1 MSLLPPPYQDE
12 KASTGGGGGAHAGRR
27 TTKALKRVLVG
38 SLAVVGGLHLAGR
51 SSTKGIEPGAFLRS
65 ALHPFGH

>member
-12 KASTGGGGGAHAGRR
+12 KASTGGGGAHAGRR

-38 SLAVVGGLHLAGR
+38 SLAVVGGLHLAGL
-51 SSTKGIEPGAFLRS
+51 SSTKGIEAGESFRS
-65 ALHPFGH
+65 ALHSFGH